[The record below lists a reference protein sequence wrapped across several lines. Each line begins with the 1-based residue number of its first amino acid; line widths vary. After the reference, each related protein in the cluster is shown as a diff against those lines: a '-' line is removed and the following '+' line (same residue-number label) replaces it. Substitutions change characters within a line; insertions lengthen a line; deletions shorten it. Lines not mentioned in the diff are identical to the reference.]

1 MFLLNG
7 VVWSVKTTIIRY
19 LHAMHRERLPTSS
32 GINLFLCKP
41 FVNCKGIHMNTCPEC
56 SEYVLCHECQ
66 QAFEE
71 AQVYQQAEPEPT
83 RINIASGEDVCLA

>member
-1 MFLLNG
+1 MFLLSV

-19 LHAMHRERLPTSS
+19 LHATPRGHLPTSS
-32 GINLFLCKP
+32 GISLFLCKP

-56 SEYVLCHECQ
+56 SEYVLCHECEK
-66 QAFEE
+66 AFEE